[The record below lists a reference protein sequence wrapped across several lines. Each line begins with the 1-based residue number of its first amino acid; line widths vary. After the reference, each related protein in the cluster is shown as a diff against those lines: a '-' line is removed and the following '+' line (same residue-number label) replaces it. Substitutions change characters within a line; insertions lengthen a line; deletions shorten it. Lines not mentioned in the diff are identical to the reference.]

1 MRLTENRQTLRAE
14 DSEKEDPP
22 PSTCATTVA
31 KIPTQ
36 FLGFTPQGS
45 PILRFSEEQ
54 QGQSLQVK
62 PDQGVVIGRSEGQ
75 VIVAFRRGMTV
86 VDGNGIG
93 GENDGGGGGGGDGG
107 DGGGGCA
114 GVEPS
119 RTPSPRPGPE
129 VSVPAR
135 AGILRMTP
143 VVRIATPPAVRGGE
157 SLV

>member
-14 DSEKEDPP
+14 DSEKEDPS
-22 PSTCATTVA
+22 PSICAATVA
-31 KIPTQ
+31 EIPAQ

-45 PILRFSEEQ
+45 PILRFPEEQ

-86 VDGNGIG
+86 VDGNGTG
-93 GENDGGGGGGGDGG
+93 GENDGGGG
-107 DGGGGCA
+107 DGGGGGA

-143 VVRIATPPAVRGGE
+143 VVRIATPPAVRAGE